1 LNFPPEEI
9 FAQWAEK
16 VQTIDS
22 MAFIH
27 WPSIAPIEKP
37 NFSPARPCRKM
48 ECVEL
53 RHLRYFLAVADAAHF
68 TRAAQKLYVSQP
80 TLSQQ
85 IKQLEDELGTPLFH
99 RGAGGVQLTVAG
111 ERFRPYAERVLH
123 EMDEAVS
130 ALGQSEVAPA
140 LPLRIGAL
148 EGTGDY
154 LLPSVVAR
162 AVEKSGLQ
170 IEVETL
176 PALELQRAVA
186 REELDL
192 AIGTLPAPSLNAEPL
207 FDEDLALWLPP
218 SHRLGA
224 HARVRVSDLDG
235 VAVMCPS
242 PSSALRTLLDDA
254 LGRAGI
260 AVRVLAQFDSPEAVF
275 RAAVAANCP
284 AILPAPMLQESLH
297 PGQARGWRAVALT
310 NPRPHRTI
318 ALLRRKGRDERAGV
332 RPFVTHLVA
341 VVGELLKME

>member
-1 LNFPPEEI
+1 
-9 FAQWAEK
+9 
-16 VQTIDS
+16 
-22 MAFIH
+22 
-27 WPSIAPIEKP
+27 
-37 NFSPARPCRKM
+37 M
-48 ECVEL
+48 EGVEL

-85 IKQLEDELGTPLFH
+85 IKQLEDELGAPLFH

-130 ALGQSEVAPA
+130 ALGQGEA
-140 LPLRIGAL
+140 LPLEPIRVGAL

-162 AVEKSGLQ
+162 AVAQSGLQ
-170 IEVETL
+170 IQIETL
-176 PALELQRAVA
+176 PALELQWAVA

-192 AIGTLPAPSLNAEPL
+192 AIGILPAPALNAEPL

-224 HARVRVSDLDG
+224 HARVRISDLDG
-235 VAVMCPS
+235 VGLLCPS
-242 PSSALRTLLDDA
+242 PSALRTILDDA
-254 LGRAGI
+254 LARAGI
-260 AVRVLAQFDSPEAVF
+260 APRILAQFPSPESVF
-275 RAAVAANCP
+275 RAAVAANLP
-284 AILPAPMLQESLH
+284 AILPAPMLQEALH
-297 PGQARGWRAVALT
+297 PGTARGWRAVALT

-318 ALLRRKGRDERAGV
+318 ALLRRKGRDEKAGV
-332 RPFVTHLVA
+332 RAFVSHLGA
-341 VVGELLKME
+341 VVAELLKPE

>member
-1 LNFPPEEI
+1 LIIN
-9 FAQWAEK
+9 
-16 VQTIDS
+16 
-22 MAFIH
+22 
-27 WPSIAPIEKP
+27 PIEKS
-37 NFSPARPCRKM
+37 NVLLGCVRFTI
-48 ECVEL
+48 EGVEL

-130 ALGQSEVAPA
+130 ALGQGEAAP
-140 LPLRIGAL
+140 LEPIKVGAL

-154 LLPSVVAR
+154 LLPPVVAR
-162 AVEKSGLQ
+162 AVSQSNLQ
-170 IEVETL
+170 IEIETL
-176 PALELQRAVA
+176 PSLELQWAVA

-218 SHRLGA
+218 SHRLGH
-224 HARVRVSDLDG
+224 HARVRVADLEG
-235 VAVMCPS
+235 VGVLCPA
-242 PSSALRTLLDDA
+242 PPSALRTILDDA
-254 LGRAGI
+254 LSRAGI
-260 AVRVLAQFDSPEAVF
+260 EVRVLAQFSSPEALF
-275 RAAVAANCP
+275 RAAVAANVP

-297 PGQARGWRAVALT
+297 PGIARGWRAVALT

-318 ALLRRKGRDERAGV
+318 ALLRRKGRDEKAGV
-332 RPFVTHLVA
+332 RPFVAHLVA
-341 VVGELLKME
+341 VVGELLKPE